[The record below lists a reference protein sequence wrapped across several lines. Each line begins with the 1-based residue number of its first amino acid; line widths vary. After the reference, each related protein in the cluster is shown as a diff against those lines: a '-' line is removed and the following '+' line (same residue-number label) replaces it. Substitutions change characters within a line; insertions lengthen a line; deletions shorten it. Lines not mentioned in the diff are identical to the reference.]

1 MLLIKD
7 NSRRAREVIIFFW
20 IYIAMSVFSIL
31 GGLYQYNLVNSGLTD
46 SAAITQ
52 EAAATN
58 ELIQRIA
65 GLLSIGSFIALAV
78 FFIRWFRRAYYN
90 LHNLPGAYASLE
102 EGWAAGAW
110 FIPFLN
116 LVRPYQIMKEI
127 WEGTQQFLAHRMTP
141 RSSALVN
148 SWWAIYLGTN
158 IFSGIASRLVAGSGT
173 LEGLKTN
180 TIIYIISEVLSIAA
194 AVVAMLLVN
203 RMSDIENELMKE
215 AQTPSDSI
223 FAVDSES

>member
-7 NSRRAREVIIFFW
+7 NSKRSREVIIFFW
-20 IYIAMSVFSIL
+20 IYIAMSVLSII
-31 GGLYQYNLVNSGLTD
+31 GGFYQYNLVSNILSNT
-46 SAAITQ
+46 SAITT

-58 ELIQRIA
+58 DLIQRIA
-65 GLLSIGSFIALAV
+65 SLASIGSFIILAV

-90 LHNLPGAYASLE
+90 LHALPGVYASLD

-110 FIPFLN
+110 FVPLLN

-127 WEGTQQFLAHRMTP
+127 WEGTQQFLSHRITP

-158 IFSGIASRLVAGSGT
+158 IFSGIASRMVSGSAN
-173 LEGLKTN
+173 LEDLKTN
-180 TIIYIISEVLSIAA
+180 TIVYILSEVMSIVAA
-194 AVVAMLLVN
+194 IVAMLLVN
-203 RMSDIENELMKE
+203 RMSEIENELMKE